1 MRSRMVIVQEFRQ
14 LLSQAFIALAFVTK
28 NNRAFKQRFLQ
39 LLG

>member
-1 MRSRMVIVQEFRQ
+1 MRSRMVIVQEIRQ